1 MKKIILKTA
10 LAVGLLGGFAQ
21 SETIVNGVAFLVNG
35 EPVTILELIA
45 VQQGEQISK
54 NDAIDMLINKRLH
67 EEEAKRRKIYASEF
81 EIEEETNAIARANG
95 KSLAEI
101 KEAIKNSGLSWD
113 DYSEQARERI
123 VQRKLYAQIVR
134 ESMRNADEN
143 ELLNYYRNNQ
153 KDFIVPSSIEGTKYT
168 SKNNVEIEKIILS
181 GGTEI
186 GADVKTSNETI
197 NPKDINQQAF
207 AVFAQ
212 TENGAFTPIFPENG
226 EFSVFLI
233 RQKGPQTL
241 LNFEEVRGVVLS
253 RVMSEKEDYFIY
265 EHFEKM
271 RSNAKVEIIRLN

>member
-1 MKKIILKTA
+1 MKKLILKTA
-10 LAVGLLGGFAQ
+10 LAVGLLSTLSQG
-21 SETIVNGVAFLVNG
+21 ETIVNGVAFLVNG
-35 EPVTILELIA
+35 EPVTMLELIA

-54 NDAIDMLINKRLH
+54 NDAVDMLINKRLH
-67 EEEAKRRKIYASEF
+67 EEEAKRRKIYASEY

-95 KSLAEI
+95 KSVAEI
-101 KEAIKNSGLSWD
+101 KEAIQNSGLAWE
-113 DYSEQARERI
+113 DYLEQARERI

-153 KDFIVPSSIEGTKYT
+153 KDFVAPSNIEGTKYT
-168 SKNNVEIEKIILS
+168 SKDNVAIEKVVLS
-181 GGTEI
+181 GGAEV
-186 GADVKTSNETI
+186 GENVKTSNETI
-197 NPKDINQQAF
+197 NPKDINQQAL
-207 AVFAQ
+207 AVFSQ
-212 TENGAFTPIFPENG
+212 TENGSFTPIFPENG

-233 RQKGPQTL
+233 RQKGEQKL
-241 LNFEEVRGVVLS
+241 LSFEEVRPLVLS